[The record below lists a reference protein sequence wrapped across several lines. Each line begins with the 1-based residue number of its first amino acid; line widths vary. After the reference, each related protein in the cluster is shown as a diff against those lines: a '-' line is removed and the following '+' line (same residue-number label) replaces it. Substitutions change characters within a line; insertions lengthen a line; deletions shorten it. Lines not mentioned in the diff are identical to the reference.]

1 MPSATPEAL
10 KKLRATDLELLR
22 GNGKGERKFGER
34 IYDYDIYNDLGNPD
48 KKDLVR
54 KNLGGSSEFPYP
66 RRCRTGRAKTKTGN
80 IHSWL
85 HYLHCVNL
93 TTFNTYIMLNIPN
106 IEPLVLP
113 DLGT

>member
-66 RRCRTGRAKTKTGN
+66 RRCRTGRAKTKTG
-80 IHSWL
+80 IKSL
-85 HYLHCVNL
+85 GVISQPQNL
-93 TTFNTYIMLNIPN
+93 CKTTLINA
-106 IEPLVLP
+106 
-113 DLGT
+113 